1 MRTIRITG
9 IYRLAEDAAK
19 SYERMRAAKLPAG
32 GINSAWR
39 DIEGQRRLFLS
50 RYVKSRSRYFDR
62 GPYGDVRRY
71 QGVWYKR
78 MRGYPVSVPGTSKH
92 NQGLAIDTTVGRPV
106 YVWLKANGRTH
117 GWSRPLIRRDPVHWE
132 YSARKDK
139 AKRAVPKV
147 VPKAPPATPVR
158 RRLIKPGAHT
168 VTASVLRGRSAPSH
182 SARIVARKR
191 RGAVV
196 TIERWI
202 NGDGRTWGQTADGVF
217 YAREFLSK
225 RP

>member
-50 RYVKSRSRYFDR
+50 RYVRSRSRFFDR
-62 GPYGDVRRY
+62 GPFGDVRKY

-78 MRGYPVSVPGTSKH
+78 MRGYPVSVPGSSKH
-92 NQGLAIDTTVGRPV
+92 NVGLAIDTTVGRPV
-106 YVWLKANGRTH
+106 YVWLKSNGKTH

-132 YSARKDK
+132 YSPRKDK

-147 VPKAPPATPVR
+147 TPTKPIRPK
-158 RRLIKPGAHT
+158 LIKPGVHFVT
-168 VTASVLRGRSAPSH
+168 VSVLRGRSAPSH

-191 RGAVV
+191 KGAAV

-202 NGDGRTWGQTADGVF
+202 AGDGRTWGRTADGVY
-217 YAREFLSK
+217 YAREFLRK